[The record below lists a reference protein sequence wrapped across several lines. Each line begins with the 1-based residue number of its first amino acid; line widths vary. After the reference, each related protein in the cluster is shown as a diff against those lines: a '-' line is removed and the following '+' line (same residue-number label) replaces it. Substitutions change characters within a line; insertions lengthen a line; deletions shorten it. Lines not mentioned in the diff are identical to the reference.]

1 MRLNTIQDINENKN
15 NLDLEVRVIN
25 IKKFLEFKHRVKKF
39 IIWKLYLSDY
49 SGNAIFFCD
58 EKLIT
63 DKTKMFHASN
73 IKLIFHRGKKKF
85 ILRKLSPKNKFIER
99 KPILSTFKSNLSIIE
114 HKLI

>member
-1 MRLNTIQDINENKN
+1 MGLSTVQEISENKN
-15 NLDLEVRVIN
+15 NLELEVRVIN

-49 SGNAIFFCD
+49 SGNGIFFCD
-58 EKLIT
+58 EKLIIN
-63 DKTKMFHASN
+63 KTKIFQASN
-73 IKLIFHRGKKKF
+73 VKLIFHRGKKKF

-99 KPILSTFKSNLSIIE
+99 KPILSNFKTNLSIME